1 MRKRISLNLLL
12 VTTIS
17 VFLTTSLLVTIFY
30 KFYMNKEKE
39 NIRNYADITA
49 NYLTLSN
56 LNSAEELFKN
66 RNPNIRTTLIN
77 REGDVVFDTSR
88 DDVDMDNHSNRPEFI
103 QAIKNGAGE
112 SIRYSTTLDSNTY
125 YYAILLSNGNILRI
139 ARETDNMLSVFLSI
153 LPGIFII
160 MSLVLFISIYASSL
174 LSSKI
179 LRPINNITDNME
191 ILITKNQLDTIE
203 IYDELLPFVKT
214 LVRQSEKIN
223 SQLRDITQKA
233 DIMDT
238 IMSNMNEG
246 LILVDNDRDILSI
259 NKSGL
264 NLLQGNSQIDYIS
277 KSFINICRN
286 IEINRA
292 IDNVLKNKS
301 SSELILNLNSN
312 YIYVFISPVFT
323 NNKILGAIILLIDY
337 TEKHKIEQ
345 MRKEFSSNV
354 SHELKTPLT
363 SINGY
368 AEIIEGGMAKDEDIK
383 NFASIIRREG
393 TRLLNLI
400 DSIIRLSKIEENE
413 PKKDFQ
419 PIDIYS
425 IGQNIVDNLSL
436 LAKDKKIHLSIVG
449 EETIIQGNRLML
461 EELIYNLLDNAIK
474 YTHANGSVKL
484 ETSNRDSYGIIKVTD
499 TGVGIPIEHQDRI
512 FERFY
517 IIDKSRNKKTQST
530 GLGLSIVK
538 HIVEYHN
545 GNIDLF
551 SEPGK
556 GTEIL
561 IKI

>member
-1 MRKRISLNLLL
+1 MKKRISLNLLL

-17 VFLTTSLLVTIFY
+17 VFLTTSLLVNIFY

-39 NIRNYADITA
+39 NIRNYADIAA

-56 LNSAEELFKN
+56 FNSIEEILGN
-66 RNPNIRTTLIN
+66 HNTDIRATLIN
-77 REGDVVFDTSR
+77 QEGDVVFDTSR

-103 QAIKNGAGE
+103 QATKNGTGE

-125 YYAILLSNGNILRI
+125 YYAVLLSNGNILRI
-139 ARETDNMLSVFLSI
+139 ARETDNILSVFLSI

-179 LRPINNITDNME
+179 LKPINNITDNME
-191 ILITKNQLDTIE
+191 SLITKNQLDTIE

-246 LILVDNDRDILSI
+246 LILVDNNRDILSI

-264 NLLQGNSQIDYIS
+264 DLLQGNGQVDYIS

-292 IDNVLKNKS
+292 IDEVLKNKS

-323 NNKILGAIILLIDY
+323 NNEILGAIILLIDY
-337 TEKHKIEQ
+337 TEKHKVEQ

-368 AEIIEGGMAKDEDIK
+368 AEIIEGGMAKDEDVK

-419 PIDIYS
+419 TIDIYS
-425 IGQNIVDNLSL
+425 IGQNIIDNLSL
-436 LAKDKKIHLSIVG
+436 LARDKKIHLSIVG
-449 EETIIQGNRLML
+449 EETIIQGNRFML

-484 ETSNRDSYGIIKVTD
+484 EISSRNSHGIIKVTD

-545 GNIDLF
+545 GNINLF

-556 GTEIL
+556 GTEVL
-561 IKI
+561 IEI

>member
-1 MRKRISLNLLL
+1 MKKRISLNLLL

-17 VFLTTSLLVTIFY
+17 VFLTTSLLVNIFY

-39 NIRNYADITA
+39 NIRNYADIAA

-56 LNSAEELFKN
+56 FNSVEEILGN
-66 RNPNIRTTLIN
+66 HNTDIRATLIN
-77 REGDVVFDTSR
+77 QEGDVVFDTSR

-103 QAIKNGAGE
+103 QATKNGTGE

-125 YYAILLSNGNILRI
+125 YYAVLLSNGNILRI
-139 ARETDNMLSVFLSI
+139 ARETDNILSVFLSI

-179 LRPINNITDNME
+179 LKPINNITDNME
-191 ILITKNQLDTIE
+191 SLITKNQLDTIE

-246 LILVDNDRDILSI
+246 LILVDNNRDILSI

-264 NLLQGNSQIDYIS
+264 DLLQGNNQIDYIS

-292 IDNVLKNKS
+292 IDEVLKNKS

-323 NNKILGAIILLIDY
+323 NNEILGAIILLIDY
-337 TEKHKIEQ
+337 TEKHKVEQ

-393 TRLLNLI
+393 ARLLNLI

-419 PIDIYS
+419 TIDIYS
-425 IGQNIVDNLSL
+425 IGQNIIDNLSL
-436 LAKDKKIHLSIVG
+436 LARDKKIHLSIVG
-449 EETIIQGNRLML
+449 EETIIQGNRFML

-484 ETSNRDSYGIIKVTD
+484 EISSRNSHGIIKVTD

-545 GNIDLF
+545 GNINLF

-556 GTEIL
+556 GTEVL
-561 IKI
+561 IEI